1 MKSKLDTVVVTMASG
16 AVGGAAAYSSA
27 VSSMGFLSFCLWKV
41 GVPMVAIFSG
51 PAIAATATAAAAA
64 VAGGGAYCVVKGI
77 ASRREKLERV
87 ASEYD
92 FRDGIQ
98 S

>member
-1 MKSKLDTVVVTMASG
+1 MTSKLDTVVVTMASG

-51 PAIAATATAAAAA
+51 PAIAATAAAAA
-64 VAGGGAYCVVKGI
+64 VVGGGAYCVVKGI
-77 ASRREKLERV
+77 ASRREKLKRV

>member
-27 VSSMGFLSFCLWKV
+27 VSSMGFISFCLWKV
-41 GVPMVAIFSG
+41 GIPMVAILSG
-51 PAIAATATAAAAA
+51 PAIAATATAAA
-64 VAGGGAYCVVKGI
+64 VVGGGAYCVVKGI